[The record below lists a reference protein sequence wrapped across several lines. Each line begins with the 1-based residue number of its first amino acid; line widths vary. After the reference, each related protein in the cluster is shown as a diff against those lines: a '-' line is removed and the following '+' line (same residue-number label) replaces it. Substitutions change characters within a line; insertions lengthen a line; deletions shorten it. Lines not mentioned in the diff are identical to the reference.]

1 MVMINICRKI
11 TKMCQGSLTEK
22 SAVRVLFLKI
32 FKSTRLLN
40 DKLNE
45 TVTIVFILKLAAFF
59 FFQRSIVSKNTKAIN

>member
-1 MVMINICRKI
+1 MINICRKI

-32 FKSTRLLN
+32 FKLTRLLSN
-40 DKLNE
+40 KLNE
-45 TVTIVFILKLAAFF
+45 TVTIVFILKLAVFF